1 MKDHTHITQ
10 ELRDIGLSEKAA
22 AIYVAVLELGVAFP
36 SKVSEK
42 TKLNRTTVYHIL
54 TDLAVK
60 GLITEIE
67 RKNKLCYQIER
78 PERLV
83 RFAKTQIRL
92 AEERAE
98 RAQTILSDIEG
109 LYNMVP
115 NKPRVRFFEGL
126 EGVLTVYED
135 HISGNESYEMLG
147 YSNVEKLMQVLPP
160 AFVKNYV
167 KRKEEIGVTTRGIFP
182 ETTFSKNY
190 NKEIYR
196 GARKKALVQF
206 HVVPVEQFPHEVEIT
221 IYGKD
226 KVSIINFQK
235 NTLIGVIIE
244 DPTISQMMRMIFN
257 LAWNGSEPSKFK

>member
-1 MKDHTHITQ
+1 MKDAPHLIE
-10 ELRDIGLSEKAA
+10 ELRSVGLSEKAA
-22 AIYVAVLELGVAFP
+22 IVYAAVLELGVAYP
-36 SKVSEK
+36 SKVAER

-60 GLITEIE
+60 GLVTEIE

-98 RAQTILSDIEG
+98 RAQKMLPDIEG
-109 LYNMVP
+109 LYALTP

-126 EGVLTVYED
+126 EGVLAVYED
-135 HISGNESYEMLG
+135 HISGSEPYEMLG
-147 YSNVEKLMQVLPP
+147 YSNVEKLMEVLPP

-167 KRKEEIGVTTRGIFP
+167 TRKEELRITTRGIFP
-182 ETTFSKNY
+182 DTDFSKNY

-196 GARKKALVQF
+196 GASKKTLVEARLI
-206 HVVPVEQFPHEVEIT
+206 PADQFPHEVEIT

-244 DPTISQMMRMIFN
+244 DQTVSQMMRMIFE
-257 LAWNGSEPSKFK
+257 LAWNGSST

>member
-1 MKDHTHITQ
+1 MKDQLHLMK
-10 ELRDIGLSEKAA
+10 ELRNIGLSEKAA
-22 AIYVAVLELGVAFP
+22 AVYAAVLELGVAFP
-36 SKVSEK
+36 SKIAEK

-83 RFAKTQIRL
+83 RFTKNQIRL

-98 RAQTILSDIEG
+98 RAQTILPVIEG
-109 LYNMVP
+109 LYNIVP
-115 NKPRVRFFEGL
+115 HKPRVRFFEGL
-126 EGVLTVYED
+126 EGVLAAYED
-135 HISGNESYEMLG
+135 HISGSEPYEMLG
-147 YSNVEKLMQVLPP
+147 YSNVEKLMQLLPP

-167 KRKEEIGVTTRGIFP
+167 KRKQEMGVTTRGIFP
-182 ETTFSKNY
+182 DTPFSRNY

-196 GARKKALVQF
+196 GAGKKTLVQF
-206 HVVPVEQFPHEVEIT
+206 RMVPAEQFPHEVEIT
-221 IYGKD
+221 VYGKD
-226 KVSIINFQK
+226 KVSVINFQK

-244 DPTISQMMRMIFN
+244 DPTISQMMRMIFD
-257 LAWNGSEPSKFK
+257 LAWKGADH